1 MVAGVVMVV
10 VVALLAVHYEGG
22 RRSGAGAHV
31 PVLNSQSQVSLSM
44 HPLCVLREE
53 VRDKP

>member
-1 MVAGVVMVV
+1 MVAGVVVVV

-31 PVLNSQSQVSLSM
+31 PVSTSQSQVGFSM

-53 VRDKP
+53 ARDKP